1 MAQSNQVTWVAEE
14 KTMSEWLKKTPDI
27 FELRVRAGRGKHRD
41 TYYCAGWA
49 DGYKAAQRD
58 ARKYAREPGAAK

>member
-1 MAQSNQVTWVAEE
+1 VNH
-14 KTMSEWLKKTPDI
+14 WLKQKIDI
-27 FELRVRAGRGKHRD
+27 FELRVRAGRTKKGTD

-58 ARKYAREPGAAK
+58 ARKAAKECPSEPC

>member
-1 MAQSNQVTWVAEE
+1 MN
-14 KTMSEWLKKTPDI
+14 EWLKQKFDR
-27 FELRVRAGRGKHRD
+27 FELRVRAGKTKEGHD

-58 ARKYAREPGAAK
+58 ARKSARETEGKSK

>member
-1 MAQSNQVTWVAEE
+1 MT
-14 KTMSEWLKKTPDI
+14 EWLKQKLDV
-27 FELRVRAGRGKHRD
+27 FELRVRAGRTKQGHD

-58 ARKYAREPGAAK
+58 ARVSAVETVEKSS

>member
-1 MAQSNQVTWVAEE
+1 MN
-14 KTMSEWLKKTPDI
+14 EWLKKKFDV

-58 ARKYAREPGAAK
+58 ARKSARETEGAK